1 MFKFFFL
8 PTKKLRLK
16 HSAFKWKKWIYC
28 SLNIKLLYNLRINVL
43 LIESSIKKN
52 MKFNH
57 ICIWVSQDVLNAF
70 IFFLFSFCVCV
81 CVLYTASHSVC
92 ALVLITLCFGVGGT
106 ILFFFFYFPNLF
118 VQFIAGNWY
127 EIDCETWK
135 LLFFFFFKKKYL
147 VD

>member
-57 ICIWVSQDVLNAF
+57 ICIWVSQGVLNAF
-70 IFFLFSFCVCV
+70 IFFFFFLFFILV
-81 CVLYTASHSVC
+81 TQ
-92 ALVLITLCFGVGGT
+92 LVLWYWWNNS
-106 ILFFFFYFPNLF
+106 FFFFYFPNLF
-118 VQFIAGNWY
+118 AQFIAGNWY

-135 LLFFFFFKKKYL
+135 LLFFFFFLKYL
-147 VD
+147 VG

>member
-57 ICIWVSQDVLNAF
+57 ICIWVSQGVLNAF
-70 IFFLFSFCVCV
+70 IFFFFFFFF
-81 CVLYTASHSVC
+81 VLYTSYSAC
-92 ALVLITLCFGVGGT
+92 ALVLVEQFFLLL
-106 ILFFFFYFPNLF
+106 LFSYLF
-118 VQFIAGNWY
+118 AQFIAGNWY

-135 LLFFFFFKKKYL
+135 LFLKKKRYL
-147 VD
+147 VG